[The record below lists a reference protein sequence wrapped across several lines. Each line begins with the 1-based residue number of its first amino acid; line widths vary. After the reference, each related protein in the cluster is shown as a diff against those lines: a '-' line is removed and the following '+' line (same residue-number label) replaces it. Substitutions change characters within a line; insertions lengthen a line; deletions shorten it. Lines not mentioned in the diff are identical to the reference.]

1 VILDV
6 FSRYVTGWMVAM
18 RESAE
23 LAAFSHSVAKER

>member
-18 RESAE
+18 CESAE
-23 LAAFSHSVAKER
+23 LAAGGVLY